1 MLDNRYFRTGEKR
14 GFLGN
19 GQTEWLK
26 EQLLDCKGKFIIITC
41 GTMWTDHVSKGKDS
55 WGKFDPEGRE
65 ELFQFIEKNRI
76 PGVLLLSGDR
86 HGACGFRIPRP
97 SGHTF
102 YEFEAATL
110 GGRSGPASGAM
121 KHPDALY
128 AFDSTY
134 AFGELNVDASL
145 PDPEVNY
152 RLIHESGKVLYELSL
167 KRIEL
172 TPPA

>member
-1 MLDNRYFRTGEKR
+1 
-14 GFLGN
+14 
-19 GQTEWLK
+19 
-26 EQLLDCKGKFIIITC
+26 
-41 GTMWTDHVSKGKDS
+41 
-55 WGKFDPEGRE
+55 
-65 ELFQFIEKNRI
+65 
-76 PGVLLLSGDR
+76 LSGDR

-121 KHPDALY
+121 KYPDALY

-152 RLIHESGKVLYELSL
+152 RLIHESGKVLFELSL
-167 KRIEL
+167 KRSEL